1 MNKSFVT
8 FLLASLAAVSCG
20 QGHVWETD
28 SFLLSEDGI
37 TQKAEGHYRASAPDS
52 GTLVSDYPDADIQEG
67 RWSLSADISRFASY
81 QAPTRFEE
89 AMYNLSLEESQNAV
103 EPDSTLRTGRS
114 WAGVWTR
121 DVSYSTLL
129 AMSHIQTEAAK
140 KSLLRKVNPRG
151 RIIQD
156 TGTGGS
162 WPVSTDR
169 IVWAVAAWE
178 LYKVTGDGEWLQTI
192 FPFVKQS
199 VEDDILTAFD
209 PQTGLVKGES
219 SFLDWR
225 EQEYPLWMNPADI
238 YNSENLGTCCVHYR
252 ALRIL
257 AEMERMFGGAPR
269 CGTDASDAVRYD
281 TLADK
286 LRDGINKYLWQEDK
300 GYYAQYLYGRQFLT
314 ASPRSETLGEA
325 LAVLWD
331 IATPAQAEKICAS
344 VASQSFGTSCF
355 FPNIS
360 GIPPYHND
368 AMWPFVQ
375 AFWMKACAIAGN
387 EKGVLHSIA
396 CIWRNAGLYLTNKE
410 NMVIYDGKWQGTE
423 INSSNMLW
431 SLSGNLSIV
440 YSVLFGM
447 SFEKDGLAF
456 KPFVPKAMDG
466 TRRLE
471 GYPYRK
477 AVLNITLEGYG
488 SGISSFCLDGEKTEP
503 ILPSDLEGEHEV
515 VIVLDRHF
523 RPSQINMVANA
534 YSPDTPVCI
543 RSDNMLN
550 WEAIEGA
557 KAYRILCNGKPC
569 CETGDNYYRMDKYGE
584 YQVIALGSNGYE
596 SFASEPVT
604 YVNGNLMMIPLEGC
618 GKIEK
623 SPYTQYEGNGYLP
636 LSVKENKD
644 VSITVNIPESSDY
657 SLDFLYANANGP
669 VNTENKCAIRTLW
682 DGTERLGVVVMPQC
696 GEDAYGIWKYTPSMI
711 ISLEKGKHVFKLTFE
726 PENINMNI
734 DTNSAAISKM
744 RLIRINQQ

>member
-1 MNKSFVT
+1 MNKSVVT
-8 FLLASLAAVSCG
+8 LLLACLAAVSCG
-20 QGHVWETD
+20 NGTVWRTD
-28 SFLLSEDGI
+28 TFILNQDGI
-37 TQKAEGHYRASAPDS
+37 TQNAEGHYRAFAPDS
-52 GTLVSDYPDADIQEG
+52 RTLVSDYPEADIQQG
-67 RWSLSADISRFASY
+67 RWSLSGDISRFAAY
-81 QAPTRFEE
+81 QAPTPFEE

-140 KSLLRKVNPRG
+140 KSLLRKVNSRD

-156 TGTGGS
+156 TCTGGS

-178 LYKVTGDGEWLQTI
+178 IYMVTGDTEWLKTI
-192 FPFVKQS
+192 YPFVKQS

-209 PQTGLVKGES
+209 TRTGLVKGES

-225 EQEYPLWMNPADI
+225 EQEYPLWMNPVDI

-257 AEMERMFGGAPR
+257 SRMESMFDGA
-269 CGTDASDAVRYD
+269 DAARYD
-281 TLADK
+281 ALADK
-286 LRDGINKYLWQEDK
+286 LKEGINKYLWLEDK
-300 GYYAQYLYGRQFLT
+300 GFYAQYLYGRQFLT

-331 IATPAQAEKICAS
+331 IATPAQAERICSS
-344 VASQSFGTSCF
+344 VASQAFGTSCF

-375 AFWMKACAIAGN
+375 AFWMKACAYAGN

-396 CIWRNAGLYLTNKE
+396 CIWRNAGLFLTNKE
-410 NMVIYDGKWQGTE
+410 NMVIYDGEWQGTE

-447 SFEKDGLAF
+447 SFQEDGLAF
-456 KPFVPKAMDG
+456 RPFVPKTMDG

-471 GYPYRK
+471 GYPYRG
-477 AVLNITLEGYG
+477 ATLNITVEGYG
-488 SGISSFCLDGEKTEP
+488 SGISAFRIDGQDAP
-503 ILPSDLEGEHEV
+503 ALLPADLQGEHEIQ
-515 VIVLDRHF
+515 IVLDRHI
-523 RPSQINMVANA
+523 RPSQINMGPNA

-550 WEAIEGA
+550 WQAVEGA
-557 KAYRILCNGKPC
+557 SEYRILCDGKPC
-569 CETGDNYYRMDKYGE
+569 RHTADNYYQMDKYGE
-584 YQVIALGSNGYE
+584 YQVIAIGANGYE

-618 GKIEK
+618 GRAES
-623 SPYTQYEGNGYLP
+623 SPYTQFEGSGYLP
-636 LSVKENKD
+636 LKAG
-644 VSITVNIPESSDY
+644 VNTEVTIPVTIPQTGDY
-657 SLDFLYANANGP
+657 SVDFLYANANGP
-669 VNTENKCAIRTLW
+669 INTENKCAIRTLW

-696 GEDAYGIWKYTPSMI
+696 GDEAFGIWKYTPSAI
-711 ISLEKGKHVFKLTFE
+711 VTLEQGRHVFRITFE

-734 DTNSAAISKM
+734 QTNNAAISKM
-744 RLIRINQQ
+744 RLIRVNQI

>member
-1 MNKSFVT
+1 
-8 FLLASLAAVSCG
+8 
-20 QGHVWETD
+20 
-28 SFLLSEDGI
+28 
-37 TQKAEGHYRASAPDS
+37 
-52 GTLVSDYPDADIQEG
+52 
-67 RWSLSADISRFASY
+67 
-81 QAPTRFEE
+81 
-89 AMYNLSLEESQNAV
+89 MYNLSLEESQNAV
-103 EPDSTLRTGRS
+103 EPDSTLRTGREWS
-114 WAGVWTR
+114 GVWTR
-121 DVSYSTLL
+121 DVSYSTIL

-140 KSLLRKVNPRG
+140 KSLLKKVNARG

-178 LYKVTGDGEWLQTI
+178 IYEVTGDGKWLETI
-192 FPFVKQS
+192 YPYIKQS

-209 PQTGLVKGES
+209 PETGLVKGES

-225 EQEYPLWMNPADI
+225 EQEYPRWMNPADI

-257 AEMERMFGGAPR
+257 AEMERMFEGV
-269 CGTDASDAVRYD
+269 DAARYD
-281 TLADK
+281 ALADK
-286 LRDGINKYLWQEDK
+286 LKDGINRHLWLEDK
-300 GYYAQYLYGRQFLT
+300 GFYAQYLYGRQFLT

-331 IATPAQAEKICAS
+331 IASPEQAERICSA
-344 VASQSFGTSCF
+344 VASQAFGTSCF

-375 AFWMKACAIAGN
+375 AFWMKACARTGN

-410 NMVIYDGKWQGTE
+410 NMVIYNGRWQGTE

-431 SLSGNLSIV
+431 CLSGNLSIV

-447 SFEKDGLAF
+447 DFRQDGLAF
-456 KPFVPKAMDG
+456 SPFVPKAMAG

-471 GYPYRK
+471 AYPYRN
-477 AVLNITLEGYG
+477 AVLDITVEGYG
-488 SGISSFCLDGEKTEP
+488 SGISAFYLDSEKAP
-503 ILPSDLEGEHEV
+503 AVLPADLEGRHEV
-515 VIVLDRHF
+515 RIVLDGRI

-543 RSDNMLN
+543 RNDNMLN
-550 WEAIEGA
+550 WGAVEGA
-557 KAYRILCNGKPC
+557 KAYRIICDGKPC
-569 CETGDNYYRMDKYGE
+569 FETRDNTCRMEKYGE
-584 YQVIALGSNGYE
+584 YQVVALGANGYE

-604 YVNGNLMMIPLEGC
+604 YVNGNLVSIPLEGC
-618 GKIEK
+618 GKMA
-623 SPYTQYEGNGYLP
+623 SAPYSQFEGKGYLP
-636 LSVKENKD
+636 LSDKENRE
-644 VSITVNIPESSDY
+644 VTIPVTIPRTGDY
-657 SLDFLYANANGP
+657 ALDFLYANANGP
-669 VNTENKCAIRTLW
+669 INTDNKCALRTLW
-682 DGTERLGVVVMPQC
+682 DGTIRLGVVVMPQC
-696 GEDAYGIWKYTPSMI
+696 GEGAYGVWKYTPSRI
-711 ISLEKGKHVFKLTFE
+711 VNLTEGQHVFRLTFE

-734 DTNSAAISKM
+734 ETNNAAISKM
-744 RLIRINQQ
+744 RLIRVNQ

>member
-1 MNKSFVT
+1 MRLTLTDMNKCIVT
-8 FLLASLAAVSCG
+8 IMLAGLAAVSCAHG
-20 QGHVWETD
+20 PVWKTD
-28 SFLLSEDGI
+28 TFILTDDGI
-37 TQKAEGHYRASAPDS
+37 TQTAEGHYRATAPDS
-52 GTLVSDYPDADIQEG
+52 GTLLSDYPEADIQEG
-67 RWSLSADISRFASY
+67 RWSLTRDVSRFATY
-81 QAPTRFEE
+81 EAPTRFEE

-140 KSLLRKVNPRG
+140 KSLLRKVNSRG

-156 TGTGGS
+156 TGTGGN

-192 FPFVKQS
+192 YPFVKQS

-209 PQTGLVKGES
+209 TQTGLVKGES

-225 EQEYPLWMNPADI
+225 EQEYPLWMNPVDI

-257 AEMERMFGGAPR
+257 AEMERMFEGQ
-269 CGTDASDAVRYD
+269 DAARYD
-281 TLADK
+281 ALADK
-286 LRDGINKYLWQEDK
+286 LREGLNKHLWQEDK
-300 GYYAQYLYGRQFLT
+300 GFYAQYLYGRQFLI

-344 VASQSFGTSCF
+344 VASQAFGTSCF
-355 FPNIS
+355 YPNIS

-375 AFWMKACAIAGN
+375 AFWMKACASAGN

-447 SFEKDGLAF
+447 SFEQDGLAF
-456 KPFVPKAMDG
+456 KPFVPKAMAG
-466 TRRLE
+466 TRKLTA
-471 GYPYRK
+471 YPYRK

-488 SGISSFCLDGEKTEP
+488 SGIAEFYLDGEKAAP
-503 ILPSDLEGEHEV
+503 SLPGDIEGQHDIR
-515 VIVLDRHF
+515 IVLDRHI

-550 WEAIEGA
+550 WQAIEGA
-557 KAYRILCNGKPC
+557 KEYRILCDGKPC
-569 CETGDNYYRMDKYGE
+569 SQTGDNYYQMEKYGE
-584 YQVIALGSNGYE
+584 YQVIALGTNGYE

-604 YVNGNLMMIPLEGC
+604 YVNGNLMMVPLEGF
-618 GKIEK
+618 GKAER
-623 SPYTQYEGNGYLP
+623 SPYTQYEGKGYLP
-636 LSVKENKD
+636 LTEKDNKE
-644 VSITVNIPESSDY
+644 VTIPVTIPQTGDY

-669 VNTENKCAIRTLW
+669 INTENKCAIRTLW

-696 GEDAYGIWKYTPSMI
+696 GEEAFGIWKYTPSRI
-711 ISLEKGKHVFKLTFE
+711 VRLDEGQHVFKLTFE

-734 DTNSAAISKM
+734 ETNNAAISKM
-744 RLIRINQQ
+744 RLIRVNQ

>member
-8 FLLASLAAVSCG
+8 LLLSCLAAVSCG
-20 QGHVWETD
+20 QGVVWKTD
-28 SFLLSEDGI
+28 TFILDENGI
-37 TQKAEGHYRASAPDS
+37 TQTAEGHYHATAPD
-52 GTLVSDYPDADIQEG
+52 GRTLVSDYPEADIPEG
-67 RWSLSADISRFASY
+67 NWHLTRDISRFAAY
-81 QAPTRFEE
+81 QAPTRYEE
-89 AMYNLSLEESQNAV
+89 AMYYLSLEESQKAV
-103 EPDSTLRTGRS
+103 ESDSTLRTGRE

-129 AMSHIQTEAAK
+129 AMSHIQTKAAQY
-140 KSLLRKVNPRG
+140 SLLRKVNSRG

-178 LYKVTGDGEWLQTI
+178 LYKVTGDGEWLATI
-192 FPFVKQS
+192 YPAIKQS
-199 VEDDILTAFD
+199 IEDDLLTVYD
-209 PQTGLVKGES
+209 PETGLVKGES

-225 EQEYPLWMNPADI
+225 EQEYPRWMNPADI

-257 AEMERMFGGAPR
+257 AEMERMFGG
-269 CGTDASDAVRYD
+269 TDAVRYD
-281 TLADK
+281 DVADR
-286 LRDGINKYLWQEDK
+286 LRDGIDKFLWMEDK
-300 GYYAQYLYGRQFLT
+300 GFYAQYLYGRQFLT

-331 IATPAQAEKICAS
+331 VASPAQAERICAS
-344 VASQSFGTSCF
+344 MANQAFGTSCF

-375 AFWMKACAIAGN
+375 AFWMKACARAGN
-387 EKGVLHSIA
+387 EQGVLHSIA

-410 NMVIYDGKWQGTE
+410 NMVIYNGRWQGTE

-431 SLSGNLSIV
+431 CLSGNLSIV

-456 KPFVPKAMDG
+456 QPFVPKAMAG

-471 GYPYRK
+471 AYPYRK
-477 AVLNITLEGYG
+477 ALLNITLEGYG
-488 SGISSFCLDGEKTEP
+488 SGLSAFYLDGEKTDP
-503 ILPSDLEGEHEV
+503 VIPGDLEGGHDIR
-515 VIVLDRHF
+515 IVLDRHI
-523 RPSQINMVANA
+523 RPSEITMVPNA

-550 WEAIEGA
+550 WEGIEGA
-557 KAYRILCNGKPC
+557 RAYRVICNGKPC
-569 CETGDNYYRMDKYGE
+569 CETKDPFYCMEEYGE
-584 YQVIALGSNGYE
+584 YQVIALGANGYE

-604 YVNGNLMMIPLEGC
+604 YVNGNLMMVSLEGF
-618 GKIEK
+618 GKAGK
-623 SPYTQYEGNGYLP
+623 SPYSQYEGNGYLP
-636 LSVKENKD
+636 LSFKENRE
-644 VSITVNIPESSDY
+644 VSIPVTIPESGEY
-657 SLDFLYANANGP
+657 AIDFLYANANGP
-669 VNTENKCAIRTLW
+669 INTENKCAIRTLW
-682 DGTERLGVVVMPQC
+682 DGADRLGVVVMPQC
-696 GEDAYGIWKYTPSMI
+696 GEDAYGIWKYTPSRI
-711 ISLEKGKHVFKLTFE
+711 VRLEEGMHVFRLSFE

-734 DTNSAAISKM
+734 DINSAAISKM
-744 RLIRINQQ
+744 RLIRINQL

>member
-1 MNKSFVT
+1 MVCFAAGSCGRGPIWET
-8 FLLASLAAVSCG
+8 EAFLLN
-20 QGHVWETD
+20 
-28 SFLLSEDGI
+28 EDGI
-37 TQKAEGHYRASAPDS
+37 TQKAEGHYRATAPDS
-52 GTLVSDYPDADIQEG
+52 GTLVSDYPEADNPEG
-67 RWSLSADISRFASY
+67 SWHLSKDISRFAAY
-81 QAPTRFEE
+81 QAPTRYEE
-89 AMYNLSLEESQNAV
+89 AMYNLSLEECQNAV

-129 AMSHIQTEAAK
+129 AMAHIQTEAAK
-140 KSLLRKVNPRG
+140 KSLLHKVNARG

-169 IVWAVAAWE
+169 IIWSVAAWE
-178 LYKVTGDGEWLQTI
+178 IYKVTGDQKWLETI
-192 FPFVKQS
+192 YPAIKIS
-199 VEDDILTAFD
+199 VEDDILTDYD
-209 PQTGLVKGES
+209 PVTGLVKGES
-219 SFLDWR
+219 SYLDWR

-238 YNSENLGTCCVHYR
+238 YNSENLGTSCVHYR

-257 AEMERMFGGAPR
+257 AEMERMFGGA
-269 CGTDASDAVRYD
+269 DAGRYD
-281 TLADK
+281 SLADK
-286 LRDGINKYLWQEDK
+286 IREGINKYLWLEDK
-300 GYYAQYLYGRQFLT
+300 GFYAQYLYGRQFLT
-314 ASPRSETLGEA
+314 PSPRSETLGEA

-331 IATPAQAEKICAS
+331 IATAEQAERICA
-344 VASQSFGTSCF
+344 VMASQPFGTSCF
-355 FPNIS
+355 FPNIA

-375 AFWMKACAIAGN
+375 AFWMKACAYAGN

-440 YSVLFGM
+440 YSVLFGL
-447 SFEKDGLAF
+447 SFEKEGLAF
-456 KPFVPKAMDG
+456 KPFVPKPMAG

-471 GYPYRK
+471 AYPYRK
-477 AVLNITLEGYG
+477 ALLNITLEGYG
-488 SGISSFCLDGEKTEP
+488 SGISAFYLDGGKTEAF
-503 ILPSDLEGEHEV
+503 LPGDLEGAHEV
-515 VIVLDRHF
+515 RIVLDGHI
-523 RPSQINMVANA
+523 RPSQITMVANA

-550 WEAIEGA
+550 WETVDGA

-569 CETGDNYYRMDKYGE
+569 HETRENFYRMDQYGE
-584 YQVIALGSNGYE
+584 YQVIALGVNGYE

-604 YVNGNLMMIPLEGC
+604 YVNGNLVMVPLEAF
-618 GKIEK
+618 GKAEK
-623 SPYTQYEGNGYLP
+623 APYYQYEGKGYLP
-636 LSVKENKD
+636 LSLKENRE
-644 VSITVNIPESSDY
+644 VSIPVTIAQSGEY
-657 SLDFLYANANGP
+657 ALDFLYANANGP
-669 VNTENKCAIRTLW
+669 VNTENKCAVRTLW

-696 GEDAYGIWKYTPSMI
+696 GEDAYGTWKYTPSRI
-711 ISLEKGKHVFKLTFE
+711 VRLEAGKHVFRLSFE

-734 DTNSAAISKM
+734 DINSAAISKM

>member
-1 MNKSFVT
+1 MNKSVVT
-8 FLLASLAAVSCG
+8 LLLSCLAAVSCG
-20 QGHVWETD
+20 QGVVWKTD
-28 SFLLSEDGI
+28 TFFLDEDGI
-37 TQKAEGHYRASAPDS
+37 TQTAEGHFHATAPDAC
-52 GTLVSDYPDADIQEG
+52 TLVSDYPEADIPEG
-67 RWSLSADISRFASY
+67 RWHLTQDISRFAAY

-89 AMYNLSLEESQNAV
+89 AMYNLSLEESQKAV
-103 EPDSTLRTGRS
+103 EPDSTLRTGRE

-129 AMSHIQTEAAK
+129 AMSHIQTEAAR
-140 KSLLRKVNPRG
+140 KSLLRKVNSRG

-169 IVWAVAAWE
+169 IVWSVAAWE
-178 LYKVTGDGEWLQTI
+178 LYKVTGDGAWLETI
-192 FPFVKQS
+192 YPSIKQS
-199 VEDDILTAFD
+199 IEDDLLTVYD
-209 PQTGLVKGES
+209 PETGLVKGES

-225 EQEYPLWMNPADI
+225 EQEYPRWMNPADI
-238 YNSENLGTCCVHYR
+238 FNSENLGTCCVHYR

-257 AEMERMFGGAPR
+257 AEMERMFDGA
-269 CGTDASDAVRYD
+269 DADRYD
-281 TLADK
+281 RVADK
-286 LRDGINKYLWQEDK
+286 LRDGINKYLWMDDK
-300 GYYAQYLYGRQFLT
+300 GFYAQYLYGRQFLT

-331 IATPAQAEKICAS
+331 IASPDQAERICSSMANQ
-344 VASQSFGTSCF
+344 AFGTSCF

-375 AFWMKACAIAGN
+375 AFWMKACAQAGN
-387 EKGVLHSIA
+387 EQGVLHSIA

-410 NMVIYDGKWQGTE
+410 NMVIYNGRWQGTE

-431 SLSGNLSIV
+431 CLSGNLSIV

-456 KPFVPKAMDG
+456 RPFVPKAMAG

-471 GYPYRK
+471 AYPYRK

-488 SGISSFCLDGEKTEP
+488 SGIAAFYLDGKES
-503 ILPSDLEGEHEV
+503 LPVLPGDLEGGHDV
-515 VIVLDRHF
+515 RIVLDRHI
-523 RPSQINMVANA
+523 RPSEITMIPNA

-543 RSDNMLN
+543 RNDNMLN
-550 WEAIEGA
+550 WEGIEGA

-569 CETGDNYYRMDKYGE
+569 CETKDTFFRMDNYGE
-584 YQVIALGSNGYE
+584 YQVIALGVNGYE

-604 YVNGNLMMIPLEGC
+604 FVNGNLMMIPLEGF
-618 GKIEK
+618 GKTEK
-623 SPYTQYEGNGYLP
+623 SPYSQYEGKGYLP
-636 LSVKENKD
+636 LSVKENRE
-644 VSITVNIPESSDY
+644 VLIPVTIPQSGEY
-657 SLDFLYANANGP
+657 ALDFLYANANGP
-669 VNTENKCAIRTLW
+669 INTENKCAVRTLW
-682 DGTERLGVVVMPQC
+682 DGAERLGVVVMPQC
-696 GEDAYGIWKYTPSMI
+696 GVDAFGIWKYTPPMMI
-711 ISLEKGKHVFKLTFE
+711 HLDEGKHVFKLTFE

-734 DTNSAAISKM
+734 DINSAAISKM
-744 RLIRINQQ
+744 RLIRINQL